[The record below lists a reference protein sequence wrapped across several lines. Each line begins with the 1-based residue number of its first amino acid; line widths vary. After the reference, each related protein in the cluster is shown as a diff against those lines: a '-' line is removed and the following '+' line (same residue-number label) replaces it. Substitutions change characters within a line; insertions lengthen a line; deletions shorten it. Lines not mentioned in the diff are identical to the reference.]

1 MNIELAAESPESTL
15 FAVPSRRTQFRTM
28 SAWMFW
34 AIIVI
39 NAVVIIWLW
48 VYGKNISG
56 VHGWGDLWTSI
67 GRLTGLL
74 SAYLALVQVLLLAR
88 LPWLERVLGFDR

>member
-1 MNIELAAESPESTL
+1 MTRGPRRSLPPVAASQLPYRYGLGYLAD
-15 FAVPSRRTQFRTM
+15 RRGQR
-28 SAWMFW
+28 A
-34 AIIVI
+34 AIVG
-39 NAVVIIWLW
+39 LW

-74 SAYLALVQVLLLAR
+74 SAYLALIQVLLLAR
-88 LPWLERVLGFDR
+88 LPWLERLLASTG